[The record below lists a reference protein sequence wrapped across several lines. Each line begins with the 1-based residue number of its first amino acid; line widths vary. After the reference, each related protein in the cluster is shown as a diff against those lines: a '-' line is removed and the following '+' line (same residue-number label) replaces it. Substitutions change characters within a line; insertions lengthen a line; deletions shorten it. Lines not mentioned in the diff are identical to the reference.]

1 MEEYFEIGQIVNTS
15 GLKGILKIKPFT
27 DDIKKFSN
35 LKTIYIKTK
44 SGLTEFKIEQ
54 VRYVKNM
61 VMLKLAGIDTVE
73 EAEKYRNLYI
83 KILRDQ
89 EEELEEGSYY
99 VVDILGCKVNTD
111 ANQELGKIVDVFQ
124 TGSNDVYVVKDEQG
138 KQILLPAI
146 KQVIK
151 NVDIKNKIITVHLLE
166 GLVWKLIYLHFF
178 QRCLSR

>member
-1 MEEYFEIGQIVNTS
+1 MEEYFEIGKIVNTS
-15 GLKGILKIKPFT
+15 GIKGILKIKPFT

-166 GLVWKLIYLHFF
+166 GLV
-178 QRCLSR
+178 

>member
-44 SGLTEFKIEQ
+44 NGLTEFKIEQ

-61 VMLKLAGIDTVE
+61 VMIKLDGIDTVE

-83 KILRDQ
+83 KVLRDQ
-89 EEELEEGSYY
+89 EEKLEEGSYY

-111 ANQELGKIVDVFQ
+111 TNQELGKIVDVFQ

-166 GLVWKLIYLHFF
+166 GLV
-178 QRCLSR
+178 

>member
-1 MEEYFEIGQIVNTS
+1 MEEYCEIGQIVNTS

-166 GLVWKLIYLHFF
+166 GLV
-178 QRCLSR
+178 

>member
-1 MEEYFEIGQIVNTS
+1 MEEYFDIGQIVNTS
-15 GLKGILKIKPFT
+15 GLKGVLKIKPFT

-83 KILRDQ
+83 KVLRDQ

-166 GLVWKLIYLHFF
+166 GLV
-178 QRCLSR
+178 

>member
-1 MEEYFEIGQIVNTS
+1 MKEYFEIGQIVNTS

-124 TGSNDVYVVKDEQG
+124 TGSNDVYVVKTKDG
-138 KQILLPAI
+138 KEVLLPSI
-146 KQVIK
+146 EECILDR
-151 NVDIKNKIITVHLLE
+151 DIENKIVKVHIMKGLLD
-166 GLVWKLIYLHFF
+166 
-178 QRCLSR
+178 

>member
-61 VMLKLAGIDTVE
+61 VMLKVAGIDTVE

-146 KQVIK
+146 KEVIK
-151 NVDIKNKIITVHLLE
+151 NVDVKNKIITVHLLE
-166 GLVWKLIYLHFF
+166 GLV
-178 QRCLSR
+178 

>member
-15 GLKGILKIKPFT
+15 GIKGILKIKPFT

-89 EEELEEGSYY
+89 EEELEAGSYY

-166 GLVWKLIYLHFF
+166 GLV
-178 QRCLSR
+178 

>member
-15 GLKGILKIKPFT
+15 GLKGVLKIKPFT

-44 SGLTEFKIEQ
+44 NGLTEFKIEQ

-111 ANQELGKIVDVFQ
+111 TNQELGKVVDVFQ

-151 NVDIKNKIITVHLLE
+151 NVDIKNKIIIVHLLE
-166 GLVWKLIYLHFF
+166 GLV
-178 QRCLSR
+178 

>member
-15 GLKGILKIKPFT
+15 GLKGILKIKTFT

-89 EEELEEGSYY
+89 EEELEAGSYY

-166 GLVWKLIYLHFF
+166 GLV
-178 QRCLSR
+178 

>member
-151 NVDIKNKIITVHLLE
+151 NVDVKNKIIIVHLLE
-166 GLVWKLIYLHFF
+166 GLV
-178 QRCLSR
+178 

>member
-111 ANQELGKIVDVFQ
+111 TNQELGKVVDVFQ

-166 GLVWKLIYLHFF
+166 GLV
-178 QRCLSR
+178 

>member
-15 GLKGILKIKPFT
+15 GLKGVLKVKPFT

-166 GLVWKLIYLHFF
+166 GLV
-178 QRCLSR
+178 

>member
-27 DDIKKFSN
+27 DIKKFSN

-178 QRCLSR
+178 QKCLSR